1 MDDDFKAGRVEKVEV
16 RVSDEAGYREDRIRL
31 AVESS
36 HLLKEKS

>member
-1 MDDDFKAGRVEKVEV
+1 MDDDLEAGRIEKVEV
-16 RVSDEAGYREDRIRL
+16 RVSDKAGYGEDRIRL